1 MKARKFF
8 ANLATSLVL
17 VTKLNANFFGFLDMK
32 EEDELL
38 GNSKVSLEG
47 LELGVNIGGIKKWDD
62 AESADSEMIKIFW
75 RFPVGIFWCYIIDHT
90 IRKI

>member
-17 VTKLNANFFGFLDMK
+17 VTKLNANFFGFLDMN

-47 LELGVNIGGIKKWDD
+47 LELGVNIGGIKK
-62 AESADSEMIKIFW
+62 
-75 RFPVGIFWCYIIDHT
+75 
-90 IRKI
+90 

>member
-47 LELGVNIGGIKKWDD
+47 LELGVNIGGIKK
-62 AESADSEMIKIFW
+62 
-75 RFPVGIFWCYIIDHT
+75 
-90 IRKI
+90 